1 MKNLFGI
8 LLAMLPTVL
17 SAQQNIEVEKRQVKA
32 SWITNPAEFLDDFQL
47 TLTHLEAPFPGGD
60 EARTLIDKRKK
71 ESANL
76 FPRTSTVYENKNER
90 DVSDSLIQLEN
101 FPVRFFLNDVP
112 LLGGTPND
120 NTLAISNSG
129 KLLTSFN
136 TQIWGY
142 DVENDT
148 FMFRDNAKHP
158 SFNQFLNGYSNG
170 SYSLYFPFDPKLL
183 YHPGLDRFIL
193 IFLTGRDPSNS
204 GVVVSFSS
212 TGNPSDVWYSYLLSG
227 NPLNDN
233 TWTDYPQIAM
243 NEHSLYLSLNQLYP
257 DSSWITGF
265 SQTVIWQMDL
275 AEGFGGASTLNTK
288 LWSGAN
294 FNGSKLRYLRPVKN
308 GLGPIGNDMYFVAN
322 RPFDVQNDTVFLV
335 KIEGDVTDNNEN
347 IQVTALK
354 SNVAYGLPPDAIQP
368 NNHLFLTN
376 DARALGAVRM
386 QNEIQFVGNTV
397 DAVSGKC
404 AIYHGIIEDVTNP
417 SLYANIINHPSRD
430 LGYPNIDFVGK
441 YAEGRDVLIFFNHT
455 SATEPSGNSAV
466 FFNQNRA
473 YGPIKTLKTGET
485 YVDIITGNDERWG
498 DYSGIQRK
506 FNEDNKAWVA
516 GYFSYGTQRPG
527 IWVSEISTPNTL
539 PMAIMEKNKTALVKS
554 FPNPT
559 KDFITIQFNLEKKQT
574 IRVELCDATGKL
586 VRVLAAD
593 EVKDGNNQLRMS
605 LLPLTSGLYYVNIMA
620 DSGLVISQKI
630 IKE

>member
-1 MKNLFGI
+1 MKKLVAF
-8 LLAMLPTVL
+8 AMFALPVAL
-17 SAQQNIEVEKRQVKA
+17 IAQQNIKVEKRLITE
-32 SWITNPAEFLDDFQL
+32 SWVTNPAEFQDDFQL
-47 TLTHLEAPFPGGD
+47 TLTNLEAPFPGG
-60 EARTLIDKRKK
+60 EAAKNLIRQRKI
-71 ESANL
+71 ESAAL
-76 FPRTSTVYENKNER
+76 FPRTNAVETNRGGR
-90 DVSDSLIQLEN
+90 DAADSLVQLEN
-101 FPVRFFLNDVP
+101 FAVRFFLNDVP

-136 TQIWGY
+136 TQVWGY
-142 DVENDT
+142 DIENDT

-158 SFNQFLNGYSNG
+158 SFSQFLNGYSNS

-183 YHPGLDRFIL
+183 YHPELDRFVL

-212 TGNPSDVWYSYLLSG
+212 TGNPSDEWYSYLLSG
-227 NPLNDN
+227 NPLNDD

-275 AEGFGGASTLNTK
+275 TDGFGGASTLNTK

-294 FNGSKLRYLRPVKN
+294 YNGSKLRYLRPVKN
-308 GLGPIGNDMYFVAN
+308 GMGPIGNDMYFVAN
-322 RPFDVQNDTVFLV
+322 RPFDVQNDSVFLV
-335 KIEGDVTDNNEN
+335 KIEGDVNDANNN

-354 SNVAYGLPPDAIQP
+354 SDKSYGLPPDAIQP
-368 NNHLFLTN
+368 NNHVFLTN

-386 QNEIQFVGNTV
+386 QNEIQFVGNTI
-397 DAVSGKC
+397 DPISGKC
-404 AIYHGIIEDVTNP
+404 AIYHGTIPDVTNP
-417 SLYANIINHPSRD
+417 SLTANIITHPTRD

-441 YAEGRDVLIFFNHT
+441 YEEGRDVLIFFNHT
-455 SATEPSGNSAV
+455 SAADPAGNSAV
-466 FFNQNRA
+466 FYNENRT

-516 GYFSYGTQRPG
+516 GYYSYGTQRPG
-527 IWVSEISTPNTL
+527 IWVSEIATPNTV
-539 PMAIMEKNKTALVKS
+539 PTSVNEIKSESGVKS

-559 KDFITIQFNLEKKQT
+559 KDFVDVQFSVDAKQKVR
-574 IRVELCDATGKL
+574 IELFDIEGKL
-586 VRVLAAD
+586 VKVLAD
-593 EVKDGNNQLRMS
+593 DYVKAGKNQVSFS
-605 LLPLTSGLYYVNIMA
+605 LLPLKNGIYFVRITGSNGLILNE
-620 DSGLVISQKI
+620 KI
-630 IKE
+630 AKE